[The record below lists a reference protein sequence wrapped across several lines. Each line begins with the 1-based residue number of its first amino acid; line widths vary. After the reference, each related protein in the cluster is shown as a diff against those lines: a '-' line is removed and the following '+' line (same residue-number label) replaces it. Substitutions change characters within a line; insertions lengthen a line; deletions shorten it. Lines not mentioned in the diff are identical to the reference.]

1 MAFSRVF
8 RAHTWFS
15 VGVRRRPTG
24 LLAVFITAV
33 GVVLSIYVIGA
44 ATYFV
49 IQPWTLGAL
58 FFSGMMTIGFL
69 TVGAFDH
76 SDTSAPALVDWALSL
91 LSLVS
96 GVYFAFNAGIIEQR
110 IWPLDPL
117 TDWDMFFGSVVFV
130 LTIELTRRSTG
141 LGLTVV
147 ALLFVAYNF
156 FGHLLGGVLQHGYIP
171 FEHILDKLVYTTDG
185 VFGLPIRV
193 AATYAFLFV
202 LFGTTLQA
210 TGGGDFF
217 FNISSAISGRQPG
230 GPAKIA
236 VISSG
241 LYGMISGSPT
251 SDVVT
256 TGSITIPIMRRLGY
270 PRTLA
275 GAVEVAASTGGSL
288 LPPVMGSAAFIMADY
303 TGIDYSDIAIAAI
316 IPALL
321 YYLCI
326 YAQVHFRSLKLGLR
340 SIREEDIPR
349 VLPTLKEGGL
359 FIVPLVV
366 LTVALLNGYTPTMVA
381 VFGTLT
387 VLVVAM
393 LRGKIRLL
401 VVMIVV
407 GLFWYTTTMWAVFG
421 TLVSLLV
428 AMAFRQTRFGPKTM
442 VHVLSETAFRM
453 VPVAGAVAA
462 AGLIIG
468 GITMTGL
475 AGKFAHVIYQLTE
488 ARLFLTLLL
497 AAALTIILGL
507 GMPTPSAYI
516 LAAALMG
523 SLLVDRLGLPM
534 LAAHMFLLYYAVM
547 SAITPPVAVAAYAA
561 SSIAEANPLAIAGM
575 AVKFSLAAFIVP
587 FGFIYTPGLLV
598 MGSWI
603 EVLSAVVTAVA
614 GVLMLALAVEGFWK
628 GALPWP
634 PRVVLAVAGLVMFSG
649 WYPAI
654 GAAIVAVIVVAV
666 FSPGFRQP
674 RSGGAAAA
682 PDGE

>member
-15 VGVRRRPTG
+15 VGVRRRPSG
-24 LLAVFITAV
+24 RLAWFISAF
-33 GVVLSIYVIGA
+33 GVVLSVYVISA
-44 ATYFV
+44 AIFFI
-49 IQPWTLGAL
+49 IQPWTLGAI

-69 TVGAFDH
+69 TVGAFEH
-76 SDTSAPALVDWALSL
+76 SDTSAPSLLDWGLSL
-91 LSLVS
+91 LSAVG
-96 GVYFAFNAGIIEQR
+96 GVYFALNAGIIEQR

-130 LTIELTRRSTG
+130 LTVELARRGTG
-141 LGLTVV
+141 LGLTLV
-147 ALLFVAYNF
+147 ALMFVAYNLL
-156 FGHLLGGVLQHGYIP
+156 GHLLGGVLHHGYIP
-171 FEHILDKLVYTTDG
+171 FEHIMDKLVYTTDG

-202 LFGTTLQA
+202 LFGTMLQA
-210 TGGGDFF
+210 VGGGDFF
-217 FNISSAISGRQPG
+217 FDISSAISGRRPG
-230 GPAKIA
+230 GAAKIA

-241 LYGMISGSPT
+241 LYGMVSGSPT

-270 PRTLA
+270 PRALA

-288 LPPVMGSAAFIMADY
+288 LPPVMGSVAFLMADY
-303 TGIDYSDIAIAAI
+303 TGLDYSEIAIAAA

-326 YAQVHFRSLKLGLR
+326 YAQVHFRSLRMGLQ
-340 SIREEDIPR
+340 SMEEEGIPR

-366 LTVALLNGYTPTMVA
+366 LTVALLEGYTPTMVA

-387 VLVVAM
+387 VLGVGMV
-393 LRGKIRLL
+393 RKKSRIGPIG
-401 VVMIVV
+401 IV
-407 GLFWYTTTMWAVFG
+407 G
-421 TLVSLLV
+421 
-428 AMAFRQTRFGPKTM
+428 
-442 VHVLSETAFRM
+442 VLAETAFRM

-475 AGKFAHVIYQLTE
+475 AGKFAHLIFQLTE
-488 ARLFLTLLL
+488 ARVFPTLLL
-497 AAALTIILGL
+497 AAAVTIVLGL

-523 SLLVDRLGLPM
+523 PLLVGQLGLPM

-598 MGSWI
+598 IGSWI
-603 EVLSAVVTAVA
+603 EVLSAVVT
-614 GVLMLALAVEGFWK
+614 
-628 GALPWP
+628 
-634 PRVVLAVAGLVMFSG
+634 GL
-649 WYPAI
+649 
-654 GAAIVAVIVVAV
+654 
-666 FSPGFRQP
+666 
-674 RSGGAAAA
+674 
-682 PDGE
+682 